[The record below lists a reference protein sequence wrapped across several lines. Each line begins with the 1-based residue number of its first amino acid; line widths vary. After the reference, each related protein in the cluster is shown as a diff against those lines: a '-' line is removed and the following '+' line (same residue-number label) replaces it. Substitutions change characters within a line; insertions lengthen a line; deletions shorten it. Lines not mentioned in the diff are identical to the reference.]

1 MKMFD
6 KLSFTE
12 QAIPK
17 GISTYVNF
25 GKYQLSVVSHEASY
39 GGKRGLYEI
48 GVFQGEHMV
57 ELPGVT
63 EEGDTVKGFLTEEA
77 VEAILKKMVSI
88 TGKNPL

>member
-17 GISTYVNF
+17 GISTIVNF
-25 GKYQLSVVSHEASY
+25 GKYQLSVVSHELSY

-63 EEGDTVKGFLTEEA
+63 EKGDTVKGFLTEEA